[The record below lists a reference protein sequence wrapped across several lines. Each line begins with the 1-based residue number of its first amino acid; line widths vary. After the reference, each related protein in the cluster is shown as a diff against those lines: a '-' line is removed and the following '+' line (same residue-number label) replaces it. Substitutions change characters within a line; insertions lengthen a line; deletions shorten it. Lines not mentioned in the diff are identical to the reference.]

1 MSWKFPGTSI
11 EIHGEIVRNQSGSR
25 VGIRREF
32 IGING
37 EEVRNLRG
45 IRGDLYGITR
55 ELVGG
60 ITGEFV

>member
-1 MSWKFPGTSI
+1 M
-11 EIHGEIVRNQSGSR
+11 
-25 VGIRREF
+25 GIRREF